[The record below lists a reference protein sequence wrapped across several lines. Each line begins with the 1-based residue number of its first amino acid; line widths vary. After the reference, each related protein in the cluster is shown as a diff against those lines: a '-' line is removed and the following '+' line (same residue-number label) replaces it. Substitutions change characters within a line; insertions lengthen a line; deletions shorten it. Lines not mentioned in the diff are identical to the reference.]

1 MLKVENRES
10 AHLKSRVK
18 DLSVVPN
25 LVSYT
30 ALLAAITPIAK
41 LEKNLATNLYEPILV
56 RDTTSL
62 IENFGD
68 PRIDPEKYIDL
79 YTIMQMVGNGATVY
93 LTKVNSGDAGVY
105 HIDFGADYTKVETD
119 LELTG
124 DTAKKVFTST
134 GTLEHEVVDVSYAD
148 MEENPSTLVCE
159 KNIDGV
165 HWDLTLTF
173 NKPLSSTSLT
183 VNPYYTAN
191 GDTDISTAID
201 VYSSMTN
208 NLTIKTSVI
217 QAKPTSLKAYY
228 LCVELLNGGSML
240 GYAKIRLEDTTT
252 NQSIVNVINANLGV
266 YARFELSDKST
277 ASACVK
283 KEFGH
288 NSIVKRVLHL
298 ANVYKVHDS
307 DSALAFNSKYG
318 LLSDSYGYASVGS
331 DNIEGEKN
339 DFSGGQTVD
348 INGANFLG
356 LELED
361 SVLTISEPNFKV
373 TINDYVNA
381 LNQYKDRKYAG
392 CLMADLVAPIT
403 SDTLTNVDTGDKFGV
418 PSSEERRSLHF
429 ALHEIAVERK
439 DVNLMLST
447 PMQNDM
453 SDATLLTVNEVCD
466 WTAAQGSKY
475 ETLWDYAQTNTTDYN
490 EQGFYMEMYYSW
502 LNMQCTWI
510 DSGKAKSKKVMV
522 APSAFVVNN
531 VLTSYRERG
540 IHYPVAGDQYGKLPD
555 GVVPVYNPAT
565 KSERDQLVQYRIN
578 PMYDTGTR
586 GTQIYG
592 NETLNAGYTDL
603 NAAHIAR
610 TLVYLRST
618 IDEYTE
624 KLKFSINS
632 LILWDTWKSYVTNYI
647 LEPLKSAGA
656 LSSYSVA
663 MGADTTTQEEIA
675 NRMIK
680 GNVSVTF
687 YQSAEIF
694 DLTYTV
700 YSSATTV
707 EAAQTAGY

>member
-41 LEKNLATNLYEPILV
+41 LEKNLATNLYEPVLV

-105 HIDFGADYTKVETD
+105 HIDFGAKYTKETD
-119 LELTG
+119 SIVLNVVSGTANKKFNITG
-124 DTAKKVFTST
+124 LPK
-134 GTLEHEVVDVSYAD
+134 EVVSVSYAGMD
-148 MEENPSTLVCE
+148 DNPSMLICE
-159 KNIDGV
+159 KNGAT
-165 HWDLTLTF
+165 WDLTLTLD
-173 NKPLSSTSLT
+173 KSLSEDTLT
-183 VNPYYTAN
+183 VNSYYKAEGN
-191 GDTDISTAID
+191 TDISTAID
-201 VYSSMTN
+201 VYSSMTSN
-208 NLTIKTSVI
+208 ITIKTSVV

-228 LCVELLNGGSML
+228 LYVELLNGGSML

-266 YARFELSDKST
+266 YARFELKDKST
-277 ASACVK
+277 ASACIK

-298 ANVYKVHDS
+298 ANRYPLHND
-307 DSALAFNSKYG
+307 DSALAFNNKYG
-318 LLSDSYGYASVGS
+318 LSSDSYGYAEVGS
-331 DNIEGEKN
+331 DNIEGEKI
-339 DFSGGQTVD
+339 DFTSNIEV
-348 INGANFLG
+348 NGASFLG
-356 LELED
+356 KELD
-361 SVLTISEPNFKV
+361 KSVLTISEPNFKV

-381 LNQYKDRKYAG
+381 LNQYKDRKYTG

-403 SDTLTNVDTGDKFGV
+403 SETLENVNTGDHFGV

-447 PMQNDM
+447 PMQNHM
-453 SDATLLTVNEVCD
+453 GDATLLTVNEVCD
-466 WTAAQGSKY
+466 WTAAQGSTY
-475 ETLWDYAQTNTTDYN
+475 ETLWDYAQTNTTDYS

-540 IHYPVAGDQYGKLPD
+540 VHYPVAGDQYGKLPD

-578 PMYDTGTR
+578 PVYDTGTR
-586 GTQIYG
+586 GVQIYG

-663 MGADTTTQEEIA
+663 MGTDTTTQEEIA

-707 EAAQTAGY
+707 EAAQAAGY